1 MSNDGAIAGAQSIGV
16 IAGRLSATG
25 VAVGDKGWTVA
36 QLNLIEAATSKFN
49 QLIGAPHAVQV
60 ATGGVSLRRTD
71 KGGGLAYP
79 WWIFP
84 NWKRITLSDSELH
97 QDPEWRGQV
106 AVVHE
111 LAHEWDAQSANWFQ
125 RLFGGGGRIVR
136 EMVRFV
142 GEEPGPTCYGGLMAK
157 GCTFSRVPVEEWAE
171 SVAAY
176 VFPEYIEWLR
186 ANNPNET
193 EAGLRPRHE
202 QYVEMQIE
210 RLQDNLA

>member
-1 MSNDGAIAGAQSIGV
+1 MADEIGAAAGRQAIGV
-16 IAGRLSATG
+16 IAGRLRMTG
-25 VAVGDKGWTVA
+25 IALGKKGFTLSEA
-36 QLNLIEAATSKFN
+36 QLIEQAVEKFN
-49 QLIGAPHAVQV
+49 QVIGGPRAALI
-60 ATGGVSLRRTD
+60 ATGGVSLWRTN

-79 WWIFP
+79 FFIFP
-84 NWKRITLSDSELH
+84 MWKLITLSEGELH

-125 RLFGGGGRIVR
+125 RAFGGGGRIVR
-136 EMVRFV
+136 EMIAFV
-142 GEEPGPTCYGGLMAK
+142 GDEPGPTCYGGLMAK
-157 GCTFSRVPVEEWAE
+157 DCTFKRVPVEEWAE

-186 ANNPNET
+186 ENMPSER
-193 EAGLRPRHE
+193 EAGLHPKHK

-210 RLQDNLA
+210 KLRKLL